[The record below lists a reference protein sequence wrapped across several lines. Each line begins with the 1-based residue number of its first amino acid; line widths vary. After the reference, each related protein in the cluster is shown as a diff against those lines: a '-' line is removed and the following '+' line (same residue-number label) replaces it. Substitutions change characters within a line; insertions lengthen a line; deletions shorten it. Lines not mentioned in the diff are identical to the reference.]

1 MKSRISA
8 IGELGLLRPEDVSGA
23 LEELELRARDPSREQ
38 LGVAGRDHPILGPV
52 QHQRRH
58 GDPPKPVEGV
68 PPSHRLPLSPLP
80 AWMVGLGGRD
90 ATILGHHIGTHLGEA
105 GRVEGAP
112 RLALRDGPVD
122 DLDRMRR
129 TRMRPR
135 EDQRPDAVGMRERDL
150 LRHHAAER
158 LTVDVCPLDAELVED
173 GEHVLDEG
181 RHRARSGRV
190 VARTVASVIDSDDPE
205 LAGERRDA
213 PPPPGDVG
221 TDALEQGEHRGT
233 RTAEEL
239 VVDPAAVRPNER
251 RHRSASWSRSSWLSA
266 AARPPPPACGSRSR
280 GVR

>member
-1 MKSRISA
+1 MKSRIRRSA
-8 IGELGLLRPEDVSGA
+8 SSGCSDQKTCPA
-23 LEELELRARDPSREQ
+23 PSRSWSSAPGIRPASSSA
-38 LGVAGRDHPILGPV
+38 LPGAIDPILGPV

-58 GDPPKPVEGV
+58 GDPRESVEGV
-68 PPSHRLPLSPLP
+68 PASASPP
-80 AWMVGLGGRD
+80 IVAAARARCVGLGGRD
-90 ATILGHHIGTHLGEA
+90 ATILGHHIGMRLGEA
-105 GRVEGAP
+105 GRVESAP

-129 TRMRPR
+129 TGMRPR
-135 EDQRPDAVGMRERDL
+135 EDQRPDAVGVRERHL

-158 LTVDVCPLDAELVED
+158 LTVDVCALDAELVED

-190 VARTVASVIDSDDPE
+190 VARTVASVIDRDDPE

-233 RTAEEL
+233 RT
-239 VVDPAAVRPNER
+239 R
-251 RHRSASWSRSSWLSA
+251 RRARSGS
-266 AARPPPPACGSRSR
+266 GSRPAERATASV
-280 GVR
+280 G